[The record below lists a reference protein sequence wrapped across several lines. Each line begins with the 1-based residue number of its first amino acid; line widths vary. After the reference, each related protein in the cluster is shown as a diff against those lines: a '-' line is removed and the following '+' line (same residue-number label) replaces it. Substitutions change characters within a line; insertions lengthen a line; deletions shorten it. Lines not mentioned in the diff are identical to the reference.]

1 MKEFDPIHT
10 AENDK
15 VVVQIPVE
23 KKKVAIPL
31 RVLPR
36 GTTLWE
42 VNLATGEV
50 LPARIIHRDL
60 IPTKIKI
67 SGKIEQVV
75 KQELSRTEVHSSY
88 EFREGGYDYQIA
100 INAENALRK
109 TERMIRRKGY
119 HPAWMER

>member
-23 KKKVAIPL
+23 KKKVAVPL
-31 RVLPR
+31 KVLPR
-36 GTTLWE
+36 GTTLFE

-50 LPARIIHRDL
+50 LPAKILHRDML
-60 IPTKIKI
+60 PTKIKV
-67 SGKIEQVV
+67 GKLQQLV
-75 KQELSRTEVHSSY
+75 KQELSRSEVHSSY

-100 INAENALRK
+100 INADNALRK
-109 TERMIRRKGY
+109 TIKMIRSRGY
-119 HPAWMER
+119 RPAWMDR

>member
-23 KKKVAIPL
+23 KKKVAVPL
-31 RVLPR
+31 MVLPR

-50 LPARIIHRDL
+50 LPAKIVYQDVRPNVIKVNIIDQV
-60 IPTKIKI
+60 TK
-67 SGKIEQVV
+67 Q
-75 KQELSRTEVHSSY
+75 QLSRTEVHSRY

-100 INAENALRK
+100 INEANALRK
-109 TERMIRRKGY
+109 TVKMIRSRGY
-119 HPAWMER
+119 RPAWMER